1 MEYIKLLTALK
12 RNNLYIFSL
21 RDIENLFPDEN
32 LKTLKNNLTRW
43 IRKGRFARLKRELYE
58 FIEPGRQP
66 VIPDLYIA
74 NKIYSPSY
82 ISLETALSIYSII
95 PDIAVQVTSV
105 TTRQTRT
112 FKNKYGAFFYRACK
126 RRAFTG
132 YRIMNY
138 EGFKVFIAD
147 KEKALVDF
155 IYYRL
160 RSGGIIDLKEERF
173 DKNILKKINWAKVN
187 KYAKLFNGRALLTV
201 KKLKEWAKC

>member
-1 MEYIKLLTALK
+1 MEYYRLLTALK
-12 RNNLYIFSL
+12 KNNLYIFSL
-21 RDIENLFPDEN
+21 RDMENLFSDEN
-32 LKTLKNNLTRW
+32 PKTLKNNLTRW
-43 IRKGRFARLKRELYE
+43 IKKGRFARIKRELYE
-58 FIEPGRQP
+58 LIEPASQA

-95 PDIAVQVTSV
+95 PDIAVQATSI

-112 FKNKYGAFFYRACK
+112 FKNKHGVFSYRACRK
-126 RRAFTG
+126 RAFTG

-160 RSGGIIDLKEERF
+160 RSGGTIDLNEERF

-187 KYAKLFNGRALLTV
+187 KYAKLFNGRALFTV
-201 KKLKEWAKC
+201 KKLKDWVKC

>member
-21 RDIENLFPDEN
+21 QDIENLFPDEN

-43 IRKGRFARLKRELYE
+43 LKKGRFARIKRELYE
-58 FIEPGRQP
+58 FIDPASQLA
-66 VIPDLYIA
+66 IPDLYIA

-82 ISLETALSIYSII
+82 ISLETALSIHSII

-105 TTRQTRT
+105 TTRQTRV
-112 FKNKYGAFFYRACK
+112 FKNKYGAFFYRACQK
-126 RRAFTG
+126 RAFTG

-155 IYYRL
+155 VYYRL
-160 RSGGIIDLKEERF
+160 RSNGAMDLKEERF

-187 KYAKLFNGRALLTV
+187 KYAKLFNARTLFTV
-201 KKLKEWAKC
+201 KKLKERVKC

>member
-43 IRKGRFARLKRELYE
+43 IRKGRFVRIKRELYE
-58 FIEPGRQP
+58 LIEPGRQP
-66 VIPDLYIA
+66 SIPDLYIA
-74 NKIYSPSY
+74 NKIYFPSY

-105 TTRQTRT
+105 TARQTRI
-112 FKNKYGAFFYRACK
+112 FKNKHGAFFYRACK
-126 RRAFTG
+126 KRVFTG

-147 KEKALVDF
+147 KEKAIVDF

-160 RSGGIIDLKEERF
+160 RSGGTTDLKEERF
-173 DKNILKKINWAKVN
+173 NKNILKKINWAKVN
-187 KYAKLFNGRALLTV
+187 KYAKLFNGRVLFTV
-201 KKLKEWAKC
+201 KKLKGWAKC

>member
-1 MEYIKLLTALK
+1 MDYYGLLTALK
-12 RNNLYIFSL
+12 KNNLYIFSL
-21 RDIENLFPDEN
+21 QDIENLFPEEN

-43 IRKGRFARLKRELYE
+43 IKKGRLARIKRGLYE
-58 FIEPGRQP
+58 FIDPGRQP

-82 ISLETALSIYSII
+82 ISLETALSIYSVI
-95 PDIAVQVTSV
+95 PDIAVQVTSL
-105 TTRQTRT
+105 TTAQTRT
-112 FKNKYGAFFYRACK
+112 FKNKYGTFFYRTCGK
-126 RRAFTG
+126 NAFTG

-160 RSGGIIDLKEERF
+160 RSGGAIDLKEERF
-173 DKNILKKINWAKVN
+173 DKNILKKINWARVN
-187 KYAKLFNGRALLTV
+187 KYAKLFNARTLFTV
-201 KKLKEWAKC
+201 KKLKGWVKC

>member
-43 IRKGRFARLKRELYE
+43 IRKGRFARIKRELYE
-58 FIEPGRQP
+58 FIEPGIQP
-66 VIPDLYIA
+66 IISDLYIA

-82 ISLETALSIYSII
+82 VSLETALSIYSII

-105 TTRQTRT
+105 TTAQTRT
-112 FKNKYGAFFYRACK
+112 FKNKHGAFFYRACK

-160 RSGGIIDLKEERF
+160 RSGGTIDLKEERF

-187 KYAKLFNGRALLTV
+187 KYAKLFNGKVLFTV
-201 KKLKEWAKC
+201 KKLKEWSKC